1 MLNDNYKNLFPNN
14 LGSNAY
20 ISDIAKKSHKNNEI
34 QNEQNKKFKV
44 YFPKYDGKI
53 YDPTINKALNIL
65 KQNEEQI
72 IKDIHK
78 INNNINLLKNE
89 TSMNNVNYNIHDLN
103 KEKKKIEDKIKALEK
118 EKSLFIEKL
127 EEIKN
132 RRNSMNYQQEKEL
145 GIIEKNKKLK
155 LKKFIDD
162 LNNKEKNEIIEEK
175 IKKIQEDSKKLQ
187 LKMKSD
193 LEEVINKK
201 NFKMDQLEKEKED
214 KIKKYLN
221 DMKEEE
227 KKYIKTRNQKAK
239 EQLLKL
245 KELQLENNKE
255 QKNKKTMHLYK
266 KIEDKFLKDE
276 EDKVKIEN
284 KSRKEK
290 MKHIDLNEF
299 NELAKNFDE
308 MKSKQLYESKL
319 KIKKQREIWSQRYK
333 LIPEYVNP
341 LNKVI
346 EEEKNIMKKK
356 EQEKILEMQKLKD
369 LQKQYKVPKP
379 LIVAKEK
386 TIDIVDQRKQKSKK
400 ILIKSSSYSDVIR
413 QKMMV
418 KFNTTKNKKEKG
430 EEADTNINKAKDIIN
445 FKLPLICLKEKYRKV
460 NKSFEKDKNNNQNH
474 ELSTDYLNQRRL
486 INEKNRERKR
496 NLGELSNLDYSKT
509 NDIRKLIKE
518 NGLDENMLKMAKS
531 KLEILD
537 EKKKQ
542 KSLLLKLNGGIA
554 NKPDLGEEI
563 CDLMIDS
570 IQAKL
575 SILQEIENL
584 DGNDN
589 IPILN
594 DEQTED
600 QNKK

>member
-20 ISDIAKKSHKNNEI
+20 ISDIAKKSHKNNEL

-89 TSMNNVNYNIHDLN
+89 TSMNNVNNIHDLN
-103 KEKKKIEDKIKALEK
+103 KEKKKIEDKIKGLEK

-201 NFKMDQLEKEKED
+201 NFKMDQLGKEKED

-245 KELQLENNKE
+245 KELQLENNKQ
-255 QKNKKTMHLYK
+255 QKKQKTIHLYK
-266 KIEDKFLKDE
+266 EIEDNYLKNE

-379 LIVAKEK
+379 LIIAKEK

-542 KSLLLKLNGGIA
+542 KALLLKLNGGIA

>member
-89 TSMNNVNYNIHDLN
+89 TSMNNVNNIHDLN

-201 NFKMDQLEKEKED
+201 IFKMDQLEKEKED

-266 KIEDKFLKDE
+266 KIEDKFLKNE

-379 LIVAKEK
+379 LIIAKEK

-570 IQAKL
+570 IQARL
-575 SILQEIENL
+575 SIIQEIENL

>member
-89 TSMNNVNYNIHDLN
+89 TSMNNVNNIHDLN

-266 KIEDKFLKDE
+266 EIEDNYLKNE

-379 LIVAKEK
+379 LIISKEK
-386 TIDIVDQRKQKSKK
+386 TIDIIDQRKQKSKK

-542 KSLLLKLNGGIA
+542 KALLLKLNGGIA

-570 IQAKL
+570 IQARL
-575 SILQEIENL
+575 SIIQEIENL

>member
-89 TSMNNVNYNIHDLN
+89 TSMNNVNNIHDLN

-245 KELQLENNKE
+245 KELQLENNKQ
-255 QKNKKTMHLYK
+255 QKKQKTIHLYK
-266 KIEDKFLKDE
+266 EIEDNYLKNE

-379 LIVAKEK
+379 LIIAKEK

-542 KSLLLKLNGGIA
+542 KALLLKLNGGIA

>member
-20 ISDIAKKSHKNNEI
+20 ISDIAKKSHKNNEL

-89 TSMNNVNYNIHDLN
+89 TSMNNVNNIHDLN

-245 KELQLENNKE
+245 KELQLENNKQ
-255 QKNKKTMHLYK
+255 QKKQKTIHLYK
-266 KIEDKFLKDE
+266 KIEDNYLKNE

-379 LIVAKEK
+379 LIIAKEK

-418 KFNTTKNKKEKG
+418 KFNTTKNKKETG

>member
-89 TSMNNVNYNIHDLN
+89 TSMNNVNNIHDLN

-245 KELQLENNKE
+245 KELQLENNKQ
-255 QKNKKTMHLYK
+255 QKKQKTIHLYK
-266 KIEDKFLKDE
+266 EIEDNYLKNE

-379 LIVAKEK
+379 LIIAKEK

-542 KSLLLKLNGGIA
+542 KALLLKLNGGIA

-570 IQAKL
+570 IQARL
-575 SILQEIENL
+575 SIIQEIENL

>member
-89 TSMNNVNYNIHDLN
+89 TSMNNVNNIHDLN

-245 KELQLENNKE
+245 KELQLENNKQ
-255 QKNKKTMHLYK
+255 QKKQKTIHLYK
-266 KIEDKFLKDE
+266 EIEDNFLKNE

-379 LIVAKEK
+379 LIIAKEK

>member
-1 MLNDNYKNLFPNN
+1 MLNENYKNLFPNN

-89 TSMNNVNYNIHDLN
+89 TSMNNVNNIHDLN

-245 KELQLENNKE
+245 KELQLENNKQ
-255 QKNKKTMHLYK
+255 QKKQKTIHLYK
-266 KIEDKFLKDE
+266 EIEDNYLKNE

-379 LIVAKEK
+379 LIIAKEK

-570 IQAKL
+570 IQARL
-575 SILQEIENL
+575 SIIQEIENL

>member
-20 ISDIAKKSHKNNEI
+20 ISDIAKKSHKNNEL

-89 TSMNNVNYNIHDLN
+89 TSMNNVNNIHDLN

-266 KIEDKFLKDE
+266 EIEDNYLKNE

-379 LIVAKEK
+379 IIIAKEK

-570 IQAKL
+570 IQARL
-575 SILQEIENL
+575 SIIQEIENL

>member
-89 TSMNNVNYNIHDLN
+89 TSMNNVNNIHDLN

-245 KELQLENNKE
+245 KELQLENNKQ
-255 QKNKKTMHLYK
+255 QKNKKAMHLYK
-266 KIEDKFLKDE
+266 EIEDNYLKNE

-379 LIVAKEK
+379 LIIAKEK

-570 IQAKL
+570 IQARL
-575 SILQEIENL
+575 SIIQEIENL

>member
-89 TSMNNVNYNIHDLN
+89 TSMNNVNNIHDLN

-245 KELQLENNKE
+245 KELQLENNKQ
-255 QKNKKTMHLYK
+255 QKNTKTIHLYK
-266 KIEDKFLKDE
+266 KIEDNYLKNE

-379 LIVAKEK
+379 LIIAKEK

>member
-20 ISDIAKKSHKNNEI
+20 ISDIAKKSHKNNEL

-89 TSMNNVNYNIHDLN
+89 TSMNNVNNIHDLN

-245 KELQLENNKE
+245 KELQLENNKQ
-255 QKNKKTMHLYK
+255 QKNKKVMHLYK
-266 KIEDKFLKDE
+266 EIEDNYLKNE

-379 LIVAKEK
+379 LIIAKEK

-542 KSLLLKLNGGIA
+542 KALLLKLNGGIA

-570 IQAKL
+570 IQARL
-575 SILQEIENL
+575 SIIQEIENL

>member
-89 TSMNNVNYNIHDLN
+89 TSMNNVNNIHDLN

-245 KELQLENNKE
+245 KELQLENNKQ
-255 QKNKKTMHLYK
+255 QKNKKTIHLYK
-266 KIEDKFLKDE
+266 EIEDNFLKNE

-379 LIVAKEK
+379 LIIAKEK

>member
-20 ISDIAKKSHKNNEI
+20 ISDIAKKSHKNNEL

-89 TSMNNVNYNIHDLN
+89 TSMNNVNNIHDLN

-201 NFKMDQLEKEKED
+201 NFKMDQLEKEEED

-266 KIEDKFLKDE
+266 KIEDNYLKNE

-379 LIVAKEK
+379 LIIAKEK

-570 IQAKL
+570 IQARL
-575 SILQEIENL
+575 SIIQEIENL

>member
-89 TSMNNVNYNIHDLN
+89 TSMNNVNNIHDLN
-103 KEKKKIEDKIKALEK
+103 KEKKKIEDKIKVLEK

-245 KELQLENNKE
+245 KESQLENNKE

-266 KIEDKFLKDE
+266 KIEDTFLKNE

-379 LIVAKEK
+379 LIIAKEK

-570 IQAKL
+570 IQARL
-575 SILQEIENL
+575 SIIQEIENL